1 MLKSLLSILVVLL
14 VMITPPL
21 FGQELTKK
29 EAMPSTQ
36 ESKLYTPQPEHELLK
51 RFTGEWQFERKSAS
65 DDGSTPQ
72 KVGSGEMKAELLG
85 GFFVVCRWSGNA
97 YETDFDAVQ
106 TLGYDVDKEE
116 YSGSWIDSFMSYQW
130 QLSGSLEAKGNEL
143 VIVAS
148 GPSPNG
154 GTAKFRERYR
164 FNSKDSITIVAEMLQ
179 DEKWVTFMTTEL
191 TRKEKK
197 KSSEQ

>member
-1 MLKSLLSILVVLL
+1 MLKSLLSILVVHL
-14 VMITPPL
+14 VVITPPL
-21 FGQELTKK
+21 FGQELTKE
-29 EAMPSTQ
+29 EAMSSAQ

-51 RFTGEWQFERKSAS
+51 RFAGEWQFERKSAS

-116 YSGSWIDSFMSYQW
+116 YSGSWIDSIMSYRW
-130 QLSGSLEAKGNEL
+130 QLSGSFEAKDNEL
-143 VIVAS
+143 VIAAS

-154 GTAKFRERYR
+154 GTTKFRERYR
-164 FNSKDSITIVAEMLQ
+164 FNSTDSITVVAEMLQ
-179 DEKWVTFMTTEL
+179 EEKWVTFMTTEL

-197 KSSEQ
+197 KSD